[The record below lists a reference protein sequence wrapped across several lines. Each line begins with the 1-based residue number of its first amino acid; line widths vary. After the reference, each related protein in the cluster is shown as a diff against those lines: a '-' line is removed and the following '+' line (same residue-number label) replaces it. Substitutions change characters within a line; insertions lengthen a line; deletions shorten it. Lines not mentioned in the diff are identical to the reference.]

1 MNEMLLDRYD
11 ETGVDG
17 YVQKNPSFYIPL
29 YTPFIAV
36 YAPMYTRYTCIY
48 TTCTPNTPLNTL

>member
-17 YVQKNPSFYIPL
+17 YYLDDKTDKVRRKGGDGE
-29 YTPFIAV
+29 
-36 YAPMYTRYTCIY
+36 
-48 TTCTPNTPLNTL
+48 